1 MNYLSLMAG
10 EVIGKVGVAV
20 AKEFIHAVTPD
31 KGQGFFDVFQKNVND
46 KKLNLDDMNI
56 DPAERSAI
64 MEMRDVAMQ
73 NNQSKF
79 EIEIHGKRFEMNT
92 QTLNLVPLIS

>member
-1 MNYLSLMAG
+1 MAG
-10 EVIGKVGVAV
+10 EVAGKVGIAI

-46 KKLNLDDMNI
+46 KKLNLEDMKL

-92 QTLNLVPLIS
+92 QNLNLVPLISAAA